1 MSNALTIPEKQKLQS
16 LEITIQRGL
25 KIYIEVGT
33 ALLAIRDERLYRA
46 EFGTFEEYCEKRLNM
61 SRIHAHRL
69 IQASEVA
76 EDLLPIGN
84 TLPANEAQARELAAL
99 PREDRAAAWQTVVET
114 APASGITASFVRETV
129 ETFVTESRPMKP
141 KVNQAGDIYEP
152 KGYDACQTPPEA
164 INPLLPYLSEDWTIW
179 ECAKGEGGIVEA
191 LYDSGFQSLTAS
203 DILTGENFFEYEPSQ
218 WDCIVTNPPYSIKY
232 QWLER
237 CYALGKPFA
246 LLLPVETLGAKTAQE
261 FFRKCGLEVIFMDRR
276 INFKMPNKGWEGS
289 SAQFP
294 TAWFTYGLNIGQQI
308 TFARLDD
315 GI

>member
-25 KIYIEVGT
+25 KYYIEVGT
-33 ALLAIRDERLYRA
+33 AFLAVRNDGLYK
-46 EFGTFEEYCEKRLNM
+46 EYGTFEDYCEKRWNM
-61 SRIHAHRL
+61 KRAHAYRMME
-69 IQASEVA
+69 ASEVI
-76 EDLLPIGN
+76 EDLSPIGDIP
-84 TLPANEAQARELAAL
+84 LPANEAQARELAAL
-99 PREDRAAAWQTVVET
+99 PREQRAPVWEQIVEN

-129 ETFVTESRPMKP
+129 ETFQAETRPMKP
-141 KVNQAGDIYEP
+141 KSNQAGDIYTP
-152 KGYDACQTPPEA
+152 QGYDACQTPPEA
-164 INPLLPYLSEDWTIW
+164 LDPLLPYLSQEWTIW
-179 ECAKGEGGIVEA
+179 ECAAGERLLVEA
-191 LYDSGFQSLTAS
+191 LHDSGFQSLTAS
-203 DILTGENFFEYEPSQ
+203 DILTGENFFEYTPLH

-261 FFRKCGLEVIFMDRR
+261 FFRKCGVEVIFMDRR

-294 TAWFTYGLNIGQQI
+294 TAWFTYGLNIGQGM